1 MIPDA
6 YYENIFKIDYDKL
19 KKLGIKYL
27 FFDIDNTIIPY
38 KETKIDKK
46 GCSS

>member
-6 YYENIFKIDYDKL
+6 YYENIFEIDYAKL
-19 KKLGIKYL
+19 KNIGIKYI

-38 KETKIDKK
+38 KELKIKI
-46 GCSS
+46 